1 MSDYF
6 SKTRVE
12 YAKGSLDESSV
23 ARSPFEQ
30 FRVWFQEAVEKE
42 SNEPNA
48 CALATVGADMQP
60 SVRYVLLKSFDARGL
75 VFFSN
80 YDSFKG
86 KQIAENG
93 KAALV
98 LYWPSLERQVRVEGR
113 VELLSAEETDAYFYT
128 RPRDSQFG
136 SAVSLQ
142 SQVAASREVIEKAM
156 HDLRAHVGDSAVPRP
171 SHWGGYRVIPHRFEF
186 WQGRENRL
194 HDRIQYLLIDGGGW
208 KIERLWP

>member
-6 SKTRVE
+6 SKTRIE

-23 ARSPFEQ
+23 ERSPFDH
-30 FRVWFQEAVEKE
+30 FRVWFDEAVEKE

-48 CALATVGADMQP
+48 CALATVGSDLQP
-60 SVRYVLLKSFDARGL
+60 AVRYVLLKSFDTRGL

-80 YDSFKG
+80 YNSFKG

-93 KAALV
+93 RAALV
-98 LYWPSLERQVRVEGR
+98 FYWPNMERQVRAEGR
-113 VELLSAEETDAYFYT
+113 VELLSAEETDSYFYT

-156 HDLRAHVGDSAVPRP
+156 HDLRAQVGDGVVPRP

-194 HDRIQYLLIDGGGW
+194 HDRIQYMLVDNGAW

>member
-1 MSDYF
+1 
-6 SKTRVE
+6 
-12 YAKGSLDESSV
+12 
-23 ARSPFEQ
+23 
-30 FRVWFQEAVEKE
+30 
-42 SNEPNA
+42 
-48 CALATVGADMQP
+48 
-60 SVRYVLLKSFDARGL
+60 VLLKSFDTRGL

-80 YDSFKG
+80 YNSFKG

-93 KAALV
+93 RAALV
-98 LYWPSLERQVRVEGR
+98 FYWPNMERQVRAEGR
-113 VELLSAEETDAYFYT
+113 VELLSAEETDSYFYT

-156 HDLRAHVGDSAVPRP
+156 HDLRAQVGDGVVPRP

-194 HDRIQYLLIDGGGW
+194 HDRIQYMLVDNGAW